1 MDKLISSI
9 SIKSRIYLGFI
20 IITLFLLII
29 SFIAYRAIVTT
40 GVGFSNVALMNEK
53 SQYVLLIDNSI
64 SELQR
69 SIENY
74 TYTGYDAVADKVNQ
88 DMDLLKIKLTNSAY
102 DFSDDKNIT
111 ENLTRMKKH
120 LDDYQ
125 NVFVLVV
132 GERNKR
138 NALIKEIGLL
148 NEELIAANVL
158 PKLVELELINQ
169 KNTLLEYLND
179 PDILKINKAIAIL
192 DKRIEK
198 IDSIDEHSSLL
209 KKKLIEFKA
218 NYIEVVQSTRGF
230 LFFISVVMP
239 AETQEFKYLSNQL
252 REYII
257 ARTETVKLEFRK
269 EIKATQ
275 YRLVTVAIL
284 LIVLALILS
293 YMLSRSINKPLYKLT
308 RTFKELSEDH
318 TVSSIPGLHLKD
330 EIGEMSKYAEVFRKK
345 NEKTKQLVAE
355 LDDNK
360 IELESSHSKLELRT
374 SILKG
379 ILDNMADGIISIN
392 SRGIILSV
400 NPSAIRMFGYSEKEM
415 LGENVKMLM
424 PQPYQNEHDDYL
436 DCYHKTGVK
445 KIIGIGREV
454 PGKRKDG
461 SLFPME
467 LSVTETIV
475 EGVSTFTGISRDI
488 TDRKRAE
495 AQIEEAL
502 SFNEL
507 ITNHIPD
514 LIFVKDSEFKIVEAN
529 HAFLNMYPE
538 FMREQVIGSTT
549 LEKYKPEE
557 VKQFLEQDRIAFKEG
572 YSEVEESI
580 QFPDGEQCLLF
591 TQKIR
596 FSDNNGDQYILG
608 ISRDITEQKLAEERL
623 KNKTEELQ
631 RSNEELERFAY
642 VASHDLQEPLRMV
655 ASYTGLLASRYKDKL
670 DDDANDFI
678 NYAIDGAKRM
688 QTLINDLLAFSRLN
702 AIVGEFTLVDTDTM
716 VEDLLNTLS
725 HSYNQE
731 ENVSITKETL
741 PKVKGLEPLLRQ
753 LFQNLITNAAKY
765 SESDKKN
772 DIHIS
777 AKKIGDHW
785 KFSISDTGIGIA
797 EEFHEKIFV
806 IFKRLHGRGEYSG
819 TGIGLALCKKI
830 VSFHEGKIWVDSS
843 SGKGATFHFTLPEN

>member
-1 MDKLISSI
+1 MVNLISSI
-9 SIKSRIYLGFI
+9 SIKSRIYLGFV

-29 SFIAYRAIVTT
+29 SFIAYRAIVKTEAD
-40 GVGFSNVALMNEK
+40 FSNVALMNEK
-53 SQYVLLIDNSI
+53 SQYILLIDNAV

-74 TYTGYDAVADKVNQ
+74 TYTGYDAVADKVNH
-88 DMDLLKIKLTNSAY
+88 DMDLLKIKLTSSTY
-102 DFSDDKNIT
+102 DFSDDKKIT

-132 GERNKR
+132 KERSKR
-138 NALIKEIGLL
+138 NTLIKEIGLL
-148 NEELIAANVL
+148 KEELVTANAL
-158 PKLVELELINQ
+158 PSLVELELINQ

-179 PDILKINKAIAIL
+179 PDVLKINKAIAIL

-198 IDSIDEHSSLL
+198 VNPVDEHYSLL

-218 NYIEVVQSTRGF
+218 KYIEVVQSTRGF
-230 LFFISVVMP
+230 LFLISVVMP
-239 AETQEFKYLSNQL
+239 AETHEFKYLSNQL
-252 REYII
+252 RGYII
-257 ARTETVKLEFRK
+257 ARTETVKSEFQK
-269 EIKATQ
+269 EIKLTQ
-275 YRLVTVAIL
+275 YRLITVAIL
-284 LIVLALILS
+284 LIILALILS
-293 YMLSRSINKPLYKLT
+293 YILSRSINKPLYKLT
-308 RTFKELSEDH
+308 KTFKALSEDRP
-318 TVSSIPGLHLKD
+318 VSSIPGRHLKD
-330 EIGEMSKYAEVFRKK
+330 EIGEMSKYAEVFRQKD
-345 NEKTKQLVAE
+345 ERTKQLVAE

-360 IELESSHSKLELRT
+360 IELESSHKKLELRT

-392 SRGIILSV
+392 SKGRILSA
-400 NPSAIRMFGYSEKEM
+400 NPRAVRMFGYSEKEM

-436 DCYHKTGVK
+436 DYYHKTGIK
-445 KIIGIGREV
+445 KVIGVGREV
-454 PGKRKDG
+454 QGKRKDG
-461 SLFPME
+461 TLFPME

-475 EGVSTFTGISRDI
+475 EGIRTFTGITRDI
-488 TDRKRAE
+488 TDRKHSE
-495 AQIEEAL
+495 ARIEEAL
-502 SFNEL
+502 NFNEL

-529 HAFLNMYPE
+529 NAFLNRYPE
-538 FMREQVIGSTT
+538 SIREQVIGSTT
-549 LEKYKPEE
+549 LEEYEPEE
-557 VKQFLEQDRIAFKEG
+557 VKKFLEQDQIAFKEG
-572 YSEVEESI
+572 YSEVEELI
-580 QFPDGEQCLLF
+580 QFPDGKQCLLF

-678 NYAIDGAKRM
+678 NYAIDGAMRM

-702 AIVGEFTLVDTDTM
+702 ALAGEFSSVDTNAM
-716 VEDLLNTLS
+716 VEDILNILS
-725 HSYNQE
+725 HTHEQE
-731 ENVSITKETL
+731 ENISIMKETL
-741 PKVKGLEPLLRQ
+741 PKIKGLEPLLRQ

-765 SESDKKN
+765 SKPGKKN

-777 AKKIGDHW
+777 ARKINNQW

-830 VSFHEGKIWVDSS
+830 VSHHNGKIWVDSS
-843 SGKGATFHFTLPEN
+843 LGKGSTFHFTLPEN